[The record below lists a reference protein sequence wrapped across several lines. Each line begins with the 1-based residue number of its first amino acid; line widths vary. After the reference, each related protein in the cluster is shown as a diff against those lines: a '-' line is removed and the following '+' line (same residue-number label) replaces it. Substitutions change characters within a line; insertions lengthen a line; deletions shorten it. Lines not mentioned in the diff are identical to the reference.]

1 MRAYSMD
8 LRRRVLAACDRGDA
22 TRIVADRFG
31 VCPAWVRRLK
41 QRRRE
46 SGEIAPRPSGGDRRG
61 KFRGAAL
68 ERLRERVAA
77 QPDLTLEQ
85 LRAWAAKDLR
95 IECSLMSVC
104 RALKQVGLTFKK
116 SR

>member
-1 MRAYSMD
+1 MKACSTD
-8 LRRRVLAACDRGDA
+8 LRRWVLAFCDGGES
-22 TRIVADRFG
+22 TKTVADRFG

-46 SGEIAPRPSGGDRRG
+46 GAEIAPRDSGGDRRG

-68 ERLRERVAA
+68 ERLGEQAAA

-85 LRAWAAKDLR
+85 LRGWASRELGID
-95 IECSLMSVC
+95 CSVMAVC
-104 RALKQVGLTFKK
+104 RALKQIGLTFKK